1 VISGNNLS
9 LRTDTIVLH
18 VYLVIVYILRV
29 FSWRRT
35 KEHLTPGDAGGVE
48 DEKGEGEPGQ
58 DTNSQG

>member
-1 VISGNNLS
+1 MISGNNSS
-9 LRTDTIVLH
+9 LQTETIVLN

-48 DEKGEGEPGQ
+48 DE
-58 DTNSQG
+58 